1 MNEPVNVAAQCMFEI
16 DVILK
21 KYNCELCTQELRR
34 NGESVSS
41 SFFCRGYFL
50 DLNQHTGMVAYQ
62 IMVIQKPSL
71 IKPLNGEKVIRM
83 P

>member
-1 MNEPVNVAAQCMFEI
+1 MSDTVNIAVQCMSEI

-34 NGESVSS
+34 NGE
-41 SFFCRGYFL
+41 L
-50 DLNQHTGMVAYQ
+50 VACQ

-71 IKPLNGEKVIRM
+71 IKPLNGEKVTRM
-83 P
+83 Q